1 MRKLPTSNY
10 YFEYFDC
17 SYPLHVRQLIRPLQ
31 TTSQFFLDCLL
42 PIFTGLLFHHC
53 TSIIGMSVRVSD
65 HQRVLHLTR
74 AGLDSCLH
82 PQFEPTPDPHRIG
95 FRFHFSPKG
104 APETKKTKKR
114 NMKGTQKTPK
124 GTWKYPKPEKNSEIN
139 IFTKSNRHLNSTQ
152 NPTGSGLGCQI
163 SPVGASSGV
172 KFKPTIFFRGSGF
185 RSTRPQTLRKKL
197 KLETQIG
204 DMCKCNRL

>member
-1 MRKLPTSNY
+1 MKVKTECSLNRGFVFEFYRPQQSEMISRRTENNVTLRFRFFFVLMRKLPTSNY

-82 PQFEPTPDPHRIG
+82 PRFEPAPDPHRI
-95 FRFHFSPKG
+95 RFKFYFSPKD
-104 APETKKTKKR
+104 APETKKNKKKKHER
-114 NMKGTQKTPK
+114 NSKN
-124 GTWKYPKPEKNSEIN
+124 PE
-139 IFTKSNRHLNSTQ
+139 R
-152 NPTGSGLGCQI
+152 NPEMS
-163 SPVGASSGV
+163 
-172 KFKPTIFFRGSGF
+172 
-185 RSTRPQTLRKKL
+185 QT
-197 KLETQIG
+197 
-204 DMCKCNRL
+204 